1 MLIPTGSTRAT
12 SFNLTNLAA
21 IAAPMAM
28 PMATT
33 PLRLAGMLI
42 SLLCKAIGTQAT
54 SNKRKV
60 APAPQN
66 TLPPNNANL
75 HLLAN
80 VAQLPAAQNVNPL
93 DFLANII
100 ALQPPLPVPA
110 PPQLIPQAA
119 QPPQAVRVSAR
130 NRAPRAY
137 NGNDPYRRVYPGGNG

>member
-1 MLIPTGSTRAT
+1 M
-12 SFNLTNLAA
+12 
-21 IAAPMAM
+21 
-28 PMATT
+28 
-33 PLRLAGMLI
+33 
-42 SLLCKAIGTQAT
+42 
-54 SNKRKV
+54 
-60 APAPQN
+60 
-66 TLPPNNANL
+66 
-75 HLLAN
+75 
-80 VAQLPAAQNVNPL
+80 NPL